1 MTGIGANAEL
11 RRRCFL
17 KFYFCGVA
25 LPKQKQPRERC
36 GGGKEDKVGKAGR
49 GERAGGQA
57 GRQAGERGTIDVDD
71 QLLRISSKR
80 AMPTVKKVIMCA

>member
-1 MTGIGANAEL
+1 MGKLAE
-11 RRRCFL
+11 
-17 KFYFCGVA
+17 A
-25 LPKQKQPRERC
+25 S
-36 GGGKEDKVGKAGR
+36 
-49 GERAGGQA
+49 GQA